1 TGGSVDSLVL
11 PVTNLVAVS
20 DNDSAIVKVSWTNPT
35 YTNASLT
42 ALDTIIIQVRIAGV
56 TPFIQFTTLTP
67 GTTSSTTLSGG
78 VITGGETV
86 QVRVL
91 RRRNNKTSINN
102 PVSQEIVVFDT
113 SSVPTYIAPV
123 LAASAYQN
131 PLGWASISWTQQGLV
146 PPFYKL
152 EMSINGGAY
161 DSVAFYTGS
170 QSNGFSI
177 NTGASSGDVVRFR
190 LQPMDADTQE
200 VNNISNIATITIPF
214 PLTQPDSIIYYHT
227 IYLNQS
233 SGNDNFD
240 GSTPSAAVQSFSRA
254 QALATDTSRIKIIG
268 DYRGYINITKSGLPG
283 KPLKIVSDRTSTITA
298 GNEARLTIRLSGNN
312 IWVDSCYVVGWSGL
326 ATTSAS
332 PNTYPQGISIIG
344 NNCIVSNCIV
354 KGESDGIWD
363 ATGSSQTQT
372 VGIYVQGLEAL
383 VRDNEVYY
391 WGRLIHI
398 QPIVAEPC
406 STTITRNKLH
416 DTRPLGYNDGDA
428 IKIAS
433 SSGDTHGLVISHNE
447 VYGWSNDGVDGRGQ
461 GITVEYNEFH
471 NPQNTMNTAI
481 ALKRGTGI
489 PEQSM

>member
-1 TGGSVDSLVL
+1 RISNAEQYIQFFQQFAFPSIDENIQNILGEIEDIKARIDSAIGGSVDSLVL

-91 RRRNNKTSINN
+91 RRRNNKTSIDN

-123 LAASAYQN
+123 LAASAYQS
-131 PLGWASISWTQQGLV
+131 PPGMASISWTQQGLV

-152 EMSINGGAY
+152 LMSINGGAY

-214 PLTQPDSIIYYHT
+214 PLTQPDS
-227 IYLNQS
+227 
-233 SGNDNFD
+233 
-240 GSTPSAAVQSFSRA
+240 
-254 QALATDTSRIKIIG
+254 
-268 DYRGYINITKSGLPG
+268 
-283 KPLKIVSDRTSTITA
+283 
-298 GNEARLTIRLSGNN
+298 
-312 IWVDSCYVVGWSGL
+312 
-326 ATTSAS
+326 
-332 PNTYPQGISIIG
+332 
-344 NNCIVSNCIV
+344 
-354 KGESDGIWD
+354 
-363 ATGSSQTQT
+363 
-372 VGIYVQGLEAL
+372 
-383 VRDNEVYY
+383 
-391 WGRLIHI
+391 
-398 QPIVAEPC
+398 
-406 STTITRNKLH
+406 
-416 DTRPLGYNDGDA
+416 
-428 IKIAS
+428 
-433 SSGDTHGLVISHNE
+433 
-447 VYGWSNDGVDGRGQ
+447 
-461 GITVEYNEFH
+461 
-471 NPQNTMNTAI
+471 
-481 ALKRGTGI
+481 
-489 PEQSM
+489 